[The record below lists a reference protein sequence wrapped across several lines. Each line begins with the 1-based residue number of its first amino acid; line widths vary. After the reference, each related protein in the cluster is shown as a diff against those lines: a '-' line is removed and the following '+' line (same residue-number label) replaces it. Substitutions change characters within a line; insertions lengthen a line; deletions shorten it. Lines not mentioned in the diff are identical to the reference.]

1 MSATMYGTATHHSHK
16 KISSFEPLTNGLKFS
31 ILVKILQSYSNF
43 SESPRVITP
52 RGVNLPGVSYCAE
65 SISPGNHTAHRVN
78 LPGYYTVQSQSPQG
92 IMLRIEHRLTIPRSA
107 IYFVFTIE
115 LNLLLPCF
123 GLSALYLRI
132 YWNSWPSPPAQH
144 PLSTAGVS
152 KVHFEG
158 RRGPPPLFSSCCTFS
173 MA

>member
-1 MSATMYGTATHHSHK
+1 MPNYDYQYNNYCTVHCTVCQQLCTEQQHIIHTK

-132 YWNSWPSPPAQH
+132 Y
-144 PLSTAGVS
+144 
-152 KVHFEG
+152 
-158 RRGPPPLFSSCCTFS
+158 
-173 MA
+173 